1 MSDAVFYTIGS
12 LVVVASIACWLI
24 NLFTLPGNWG
34 IPILAIGMAW
44 FFPGDSPADGPAAPG
59 VGWIAVG
66 VLVGLAILGE
76 ILELAASAA
85 GAAKQGASRRA
96 IVLSLFG
103 SFGVSMVG
111 AVLCSGLV
119 PVIGTLIGAVVGGCA
134 GAWGGAYLGEMWKGR
149 SQPDRL
155 AAGHGAA
162 IGRVLG
168 TISKLLVGAVM
179 VGVIAAAVFI

>member
-1 MSDAVFYTIGS
+1 MPDATFYIIGS
-12 LVVVASIACWLI
+12 LVVLASIACWLV
-24 NLFTLPGNWG
+24 NLFSLPGNWG
-34 IPILAIGMAW
+34 IPILAAGLAW
-44 FFPGDSPADGPAAPG
+44 FFPVDTSPGGPG

-66 VLVGLAILGE
+66 VLVGLAVLGE
-76 ILELAASAA
+76 ILELTASAA

-103 SFGVSMVG
+103 SFVVSMVG
-111 AVLCSGLV
+111 AVLCSGLF
-119 PVIGTLIGAVVGGCA
+119 PVIGSLIGAVVGGAA
-134 GAWGGAYLGEMWKGR
+134 GAWGGAYVGEMWKGR

-168 TISKLLVGAVM
+168 TISKLLVGGVM
-179 VGVIAAAVFI
+179 IGVITAAVFL